1 MQLRQQLQRN
11 LPIIIATVVIG
22 VIVGTS
28 SALLSLFLDHVEHL
42 FLGFQESNRMPVNLD
57 ASAIHR
63 ACR

>member
-28 SALLSLFLDHVEHL
+28 SALLSLFWTTLSTFFWAFKRVT
-42 FLGFQESNRMPVNLD
+42 G
-57 ASAIHR
+57 
-63 ACR
+63 CR